1 MLLRSG
7 TFKEL
12 IAKCYVCNEFYG
24 NKKYK
29 YKCSVCY
36 GGVNMHSYPWRDE
49 EFRNRVNE
57 WAGKKITI
65 SNVAGGLRTLKQI
78 VRRAYDGT
86 QGRLYRFAICK
97 DLITKIQQH
106 YKEHEMEFYI
116 SAKEGEELLKRT
128 GQEYPE
134 KFHLICPLVLDWW
147 NMKNYSY
154 SAAALCYYG
163 HFGDEMAFCQKIKSI
178 PPPPPHECMI

>member
-7 TFKEL
+7 KFKEL

-65 SNVAGGLRTLKQI
+65 SNIAGGLRTLKQI

-86 QGRLYRFAICK
+86 QGRLYRFAICCFFP
-97 DLITKIQQH
+97 L
-106 YKEHEMEFYI
+106 F
-116 SAKEGEELLKRT
+116 EL
-128 GQEYPE
+128 Y
-134 KFHLICPLVLDWW
+134 
-147 NMKNYSY
+147 
-154 SAAALCYYG
+154 
-163 HFGDEMAFCQKIKSI
+163 
-178 PPPPPHECMI
+178 